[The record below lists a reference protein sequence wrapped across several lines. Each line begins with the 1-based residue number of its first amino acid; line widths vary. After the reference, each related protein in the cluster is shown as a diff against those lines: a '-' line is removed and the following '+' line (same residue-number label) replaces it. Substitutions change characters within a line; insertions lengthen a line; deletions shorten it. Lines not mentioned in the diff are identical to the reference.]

1 VLKPEAFFLS
11 RRDILPPS
19 GRALAVKSW
28 FWPGVLGLEVSGVGT
43 GVESALVSYK
53 GRWGFCRA
61 TGFGAS
67 SSALSL
73 SVLDSGVVSLML
85 GAPESL
91 APSNSCICRSKYE
104 ANLSQLTT
112 LLCSVLSCSP

>member
-1 VLKPEAFFLS
+1 M
-11 RRDILPPS
+11 
-19 GRALAVKSW
+19 
-28 FWPGVLGLEVSGVGT
+28 GT

-53 GRWGFCRA
+53 DCCGFCRA
-61 TGFGAS
+61 AGLGAV

-91 APSNSCICRSKYE
+91 APSKSCI
-104 ANLSQLTT
+104 
-112 LLCSVLSCSP
+112 